1 MENIL
6 ANKIARTY
14 PHVKKRIFEVDFIR
28 GLCIL
33 LMILDHFFFD
43 WCTLMPYIF
52 GPIEQPAW
60 LVELHNFAY
69 FWWTWDVR
77 FITRFIVVALFFFL
91 SGISTSFSRS
101 NIKRGSIYFTIG
113 VLISCLTFDISQINP
128 TIQIAM
134 IVNTIFTFG
143 LATLLFG
150 IFEYLFK
157 KFIKNKLAFTITC
170 ALLGL
175 GIIIAGYTSP
185 TFFDNSATLE
195 ELNFSSLITAIVG
208 FGRLN
213 NQADYMPLFPY
224 LGFIFLGASFASIF
238 YVDKKSL
245 LQPLFDKFNH
255 RHKDYLDYV
264 AWLPIKI
271 GKGVSFVGRYAF
283 LTYIIHQVI
292 LIIISSII
300 MLSLGYSFNI

>member
-6 ANKIARTY
+6 INKIARTY
-14 PHVKKRIFEVDFIR
+14 PKVKKRVFEIDFLR

-33 LMILDHFFFD
+33 LMILDHFFYD
-43 WCTLMPYIF
+43 WCVLMPYIF
-52 GPIEQPAW
+52 GPIEQPTW

-77 FITRFIVVALFFFL
+77 YITRFIVVALFFFL

-113 VLISCLTFDISQINP
+113 VLISCITFDISQINP
-128 TIQIAM
+128 KIQIAM

-143 LATLLFG
+143 LATLIFG

-157 KFIKNKLAFTITC
+157 KIIKNKLAFTMTC
-170 ALLGL
+170 VLLGL
-175 GIIIAGYTSP
+175 AILIAGYTSP
-185 TFFDNSATLE
+185 TFFNNSASLN
-195 ELNFSSLITAIVG
+195 ELNFSNLMTAI
-208 FGRLN
+208 FGYGRFN

-224 LGFIFLGASFASIF
+224 LGFIFLGAAFASIF
-238 YVDKKSL
+238 YVKKKTL
-245 LQPLFDKFNH
+245 MQPLFDKFNH
-255 RHKDYLDYV
+255 RPKDNLDYIV
-264 AWLPIKI
+264 WLPIKI
-271 GKGVSFVGRYAF
+271 GKGVCVVGRYAF
-283 LTYIIHQVI
+283 LTYIIHQAV